1 MRGLVSTWGFAM
13 GISKKDVLAVVLLA
27 SVVAGCASQ
36 QVAKRGQADEVTL
49 LTGEGNAV
57 PLRELWRGHRAT
69 VLIFWSA
76 NCPCVRR
83 YQDRVETLLER
94 YQAKGVAV
102 FGVSS
107 NADETFAEVKRAA
120 SARGIRLPIVRDEGG
135 LLAQASGVRSTPT
148 VVLLDERGRARFV
161 GWFDNERT
169 PGEPDREP
177 WLELALQGVLEN
189 RSDFATRSPVYGCTI
204 ARRLFGATQGH
215 SCLAPNEPSKR
226 SPQ

>member
-1 MRGLVSTWGFAM
+1 M
-13 GISKKDVLAVVLLA
+13 GISRRYVVATVLLA

-36 QVAKRGQADEVTL
+36 KVAKRGQADELTL

-57 PLRELWRGHRAT
+57 PLREIWRGHRAT

-83 YQDRVETLLER
+83 YQDRVETLLEQ

-102 FGVSS
+102 LGVSS
-107 NADETFAEVKRAA
+107 NADETFAEVKRVA
-120 SARGIRLPIVRDEGG
+120 SARDIRLPIVRDEDG
-135 LLAQASGVRSTPT
+135 LLAQALGARSTPT
-148 VVLLDERGRARFV
+148 VVMLDERGQTRFV
-161 GWFDNERT
+161 GWLDNERT

-177 WLELALQGVLEN
+177 WLELALRGVLGN
-189 RSDFATRSPVYGCTI
+189 RSDFATRSPVFGCTI
-204 ARRLFGATQGH
+204 ARRLFSATQGH
-215 SCLAPNEPSKR
+215 SCIAPNEPSKG

>member
-1 MRGLVSTWGFAM
+1 M
-13 GISKKDVLAVVLLA
+13 GISRRYVVATVLLA

-36 QVAKRGQADEVTL
+36 KVAKRGQADEVTL
-49 LTGEGNAV
+49 LTGGGNAV
-57 PLRELWRGHRAT
+57 PLREIWRGHRAT

-83 YQDRVETLLER
+83 YQDRVETLLGQ
-94 YQAKGVAV
+94 YQAKGVAI

-107 NADETFAEVKRAA
+107 NADETFAEVKRVA
-120 SARGIRLPIVRDEGG
+120 STRGIRLPIVRDEDG
-135 LLAQASGVRSTPT
+135 LLAQALGARSTPT
-148 VVLLDERGRARFV
+148 VVMLDERGQTRFV
-161 GWFDNERT
+161 GWLDNERT

-189 RSDFATRSPVYGCTI
+189 RSGFATRTPVFGCTI
-204 ARRLFGATQGH
+204 ARRLFGATQVH
-215 SCLAPNEPSKR
+215 SCIAPNEPSKR

>member
-1 MRGLVSTWGFAM
+1 MHGLVSTWGFAM
-13 GISKKDVLAVVLLA
+13 GISKKDVLVAALLA

-36 QVAKRGQADEVTL
+36 EIAKRGQADEVTL
-49 LTGEGNAV
+49 LTGGGNAV
-57 PLRELWRGHRAT
+57 PLREIWRGHRAT

-83 YQDRVETLLER
+83 YQDRVETLLGQ
-94 YQAKGVAV
+94 YQAKGVAI

-107 NADETFAEVKRAA
+107 NADETFAEVKRVA
-120 SARGIRLPIVRDEGG
+120 STRGIRLPIVRDEDG
-135 LLAQASGVRSTPT
+135 LLAQALGARSTPT
-148 VVLLDERGRARFV
+148 VVMLDERGQTRFV
-161 GWFDNERT
+161 GWLDNERT

-215 SCLAPNEPSKR
+215 SCLAPNEPTKR

>member
-1 MRGLVSTWGFAM
+1 M
-13 GISKKDVLAVVLLA
+13 GISRRYVVATVLLA

-36 QVAKRGQADEVTL
+36 KVAKRGQADELTL

-57 PLRELWRGHRAT
+57 PLRELWREHRAT

-83 YQDRVETLLER
+83 YQDRVETLLGQ
-94 YQAKGVAV
+94 YQAKGVAI

-107 NADETFAEVKRAA
+107 NADETFAEVKRVA
-120 SARGIRLPIVRDEGG
+120 STRGIRLPIVRDEDG
-135 LLAQASGVRSTPT
+135 LLAQALGARSTPT
-148 VVLLDERGRARFV
+148 VVMLDERGQTRFV
-161 GWFDNERT
+161 GWLDNERT

-189 RSDFATRSPVYGCTI
+189 RSGFATRTPVFGCTI
-204 ARRLFGATQGH
+204 ARRLFGATQVH
-215 SCLAPNEPSKR
+215 SCIAPNEPSKR

>member
-1 MRGLVSTWGFAM
+1 M
-13 GISKKDVLAVVLLA
+13 GISRRYVVATVLLA

-36 QVAKRGQADEVTL
+36 KVAKRGQADEVTL
-49 LTGEGNAV
+49 LTGGGNAV
-57 PLRELWRGHRAT
+57 PLREIWRGHRAT

-83 YQDRVETLLER
+83 YQDRVETLLGQ
-94 YQAKGVAV
+94 YQAKGVAI

-107 NADETFAEVKRAA
+107 NADETFAEVKRVA
-120 SARGIRLPIVRDEGG
+120 SARDIRLPIVRDEDG
-135 LLAQASGVRSTPT
+135 LLAQALGARSTPT
-148 VVLLDERGRARFV
+148 VVMLDERGQTRFV
-161 GWFDNERT
+161 GWLDNERT

-189 RSDFATRSPVYGCTI
+189 RSGFATRTPVFGCTI
-204 ARRLFGATQGH
+204 ARRLFGATQVH
-215 SCLAPNEPSKR
+215 SCIAPNEPSKR

>member
-1 MRGLVSTWGFAM
+1 M
-13 GISKKDVLAVVLLA
+13 GISRKDVLASVLLA
-27 SVVAGCASQ
+27 GVAAGCASQ
-36 QVAKRGQADEVTL
+36 KVAKRGQADEVTL

-57 PLRELWRGHRAT
+57 PLREIWRGHRAT

-94 YQAKGVAV
+94 YRAKGVAV

-107 NADETFAEVKRAA
+107 NADETFPEVKRVA
-120 SARGIRLPIVRDEGG
+120 STRGVRLPIVRDEDG
-135 LLAQASGVRSTPT
+135 LLAQSFGVRSTPT
-148 VVLLDERGRARFV
+148 VVMLDERGEARFL
-161 GWFDNERT
+161 GWLDNERT

-189 RSDFATRSPVYGCTI
+189 RSDFATRTPVFGCTI
-204 ARRLFGATQGH
+204 ARRLFGATQNH
-215 SCLAPNEPSKR
+215 SCIAPNEPGNR
-226 SPQ
+226 SSQ

>member
-1 MRGLVSTWGFAM
+1 M
-13 GISKKDVLAVVLLA
+13 GISRKDILAAVLLA

-36 QVAKRGQADEVTL
+36 ESARRGQVDEVTL
-49 LTGEGNAV
+49 LTGGGNAV
-57 PLRELWRGHRAT
+57 PLREIWREHRAT

-83 YQDRVETLLER
+83 YQDRVETLLGQ
-94 YQAKGVAV
+94 YQAKGVAA

-107 NADETFAEVKRAA
+107 NADETFAEVKHVAG
-120 SARGIRLPIVRDEGG
+120 ARGIHLPIMRDEDG
-135 LLAQASGVRSTPT
+135 LLAQALGVRSTPT

-177 WLELALQGVLEN
+177 WVELALQGVLEN

-215 SCLAPNEPSKR
+215 SCLAPNEPTKR

>member
-1 MRGLVSTWGFAM
+1 M
-13 GISKKDVLAVVLLA
+13 GISRRYVVATVLLA
-27 SVVAGCASQ
+27 SAVAGCASQ
-36 QVAKRGQADEVTL
+36 KVAKRGQADELTL

-57 PLRELWRGHRAT
+57 PLREIWRGRRAT

-83 YQDRVETLLER
+83 YQDRVETLLEQ

-102 FGVSS
+102 LGVSS
-107 NADETFAEVKRAA
+107 NADETFAEVKRVA
-120 SARGIRLPIVRDEGG
+120 SARDIRLPIVRDEDG
-135 LLAQASGVRSTPT
+135 LLAQALGARSTPT
-148 VVLLDERGRARFV
+148 VVMLDERGQTRFV
-161 GWFDNERT
+161 GWLDNERT

-189 RSDFATRSPVYGCTI
+189 RSGFATRTPVFGCTI
-204 ARRLFGATQGH
+204 ARRLFGATQVH
-215 SCLAPNEPSKR
+215 SCIAPNEPSKR

>member
-1 MRGLVSTWGFAM
+1 MHGLASTWGFAM
-13 GISKKDVLAVVLLA
+13 GISKKDVSAVALLA

-36 QVAKRGQADEVTL
+36 ESARGVQVGEIAL
-49 LTGEGNAV
+49 LTGEGNSV
-57 PLRELWRGHRAT
+57 PLREIWRGHRAT

-76 NCPCVRR
+76 SCPCVRR
-83 YQDRVETLLER
+83 YQDRMETLLER
-94 YQAKGVAV
+94 YRVKGVAV

-107 NADETFAEVKRAA
+107 NADETFAEVKRVA
-120 SARGIRLPIVRDEGG
+120 SARGIRLPIVRDEDG
-135 LLAQASGVRSTPT
+135 LLAQALGVRSTPT
-148 VVLLDERGRARFV
+148 VVLLDEWGETRFV
-161 GWFDNERT
+161 GWLDNERT

-189 RSDFATRSPVYGCTI
+189 RSDFAARSPVYGCTI
-204 ARRLFGATQGH
+204 ARRLFGATQDH

>member
-1 MRGLVSTWGFAM
+1 M
-13 GISKKDVLAVVLLA
+13 GISRRSIVATVLLA
-27 SVVAGCASQ
+27 SVAAGCASQ
-36 QVAKRGQADEVTL
+36 ESARRGQVDEVIL
-49 LTGEGNAV
+49 LTGEGNPV
-57 PLRELWRGHRAT
+57 PLREIWHGHRAT

-94 YQAKGVAV
+94 YRAKGVAV

-107 NADETFAEVKRAA
+107 NADETFAEVKRVA
-120 SARGIRLPIVRDEGG
+120 SARGIRLPIVRDEDG
-135 LLAQASGVRSTPT
+135 LLAQAFGARSTPT
-148 VVLLDERGRARFV
+148 VVMLDERGETRFA

-189 RSDFATRSPVYGCTI
+189 RRDFATRSPVFGCTI

-215 SCLAPNEPSKR
+215 SCLAPNEPTKR

>member
-1 MRGLVSTWGFAM
+1 M
-13 GISKKDVLAVVLLA
+13 GISRRYVVATVLLA
-27 SVVAGCASQ
+27 SAVAGCASQ
-36 QVAKRGQADEVTL
+36 KVAKRGQADELTL

-57 PLRELWRGHRAT
+57 PLRELWREHRAT

-83 YQDRVETLLER
+83 YQDRVETLLEQ

-102 FGVSS
+102 LGVSS
-107 NADETFAEVKRAA
+107 NADETFAEVKRVA
-120 SARGIRLPIVRDEGG
+120 SARDIRLPIVRDEDG
-135 LLAQASGVRSTPT
+135 LLAQALGARSTPT
-148 VVLLDERGRARFV
+148 VVMLDERGQTRFV
-161 GWFDNERT
+161 GWLDNERT

-189 RSDFATRSPVYGCTI
+189 RSGFATRTPVFGCTI
-204 ARRLFGATQGH
+204 ARRLFGATQVH
-215 SCLAPNEPSKR
+215 SCIAPNEPSKR

>member
-13 GISKKDVLAVVLLA
+13 GISRRYVVATVLLA

-36 QVAKRGQADEVTL
+36 KVAKRGQADDVTL
-49 LTGEGNAV
+49 LTGEGNAL
-57 PLRELWRGHRAT
+57 PLSEIWRGHRAT

-83 YQDRVETLLER
+83 YQDRVETLLEQ

-102 FGVSS
+102 LGVSS
-107 NADETFAEVKRAA
+107 NADETFAEVKRVA
-120 SARGIRLPIVRDEGG
+120 SARDIRLPIVRDEDG
-135 LLAQASGVRSTPT
+135 LLAQALGARSTPT
-148 VVLLDERGRARFV
+148 VVMLDERGQTRFV
-161 GWFDNERT
+161 GWLDNERT

-177 WLELALQGVLEN
+177 WLELALQGVLES
-189 RSDFATRSPVYGCTI
+189 RSGFATRTPVFGCTI
-204 ARRLFGATQGH
+204 ARRLFGATQVH
-215 SCLAPNEPSKR
+215 SCIAPNEPSKR

>member
-1 MRGLVSTWGFAM
+1 M
-13 GISKKDVLAVVLLA
+13 GISRRYVVATVLMA
-27 SVVAGCASQ
+27 SAVAGCASQ
-36 QVAKRGQADEVTL
+36 KVAKRGQADELTL

-83 YQDRVETLLER
+83 YQDRVEALLEG
-94 YQAKGVAV
+94 YQAKSVAV

-107 NADETFAEVKRAA
+107 NADETFAEAKRAA
-120 SARGIRLPIVRDEGG
+120 SARGIRLPIVRDEDG
-135 LLAQASGVRSTPT
+135 LLAQAFGVRSTPT
-148 VVLLDERGRARFV
+148 VVLRDERGQARFV
-161 GWFDNERT
+161 GWLDNERA

-177 WLELALQGVLEN
+177 WLELALRGVLEN
-189 RSDFATRSPVYGCTI
+189 RSGFATRTPVYGCPI

-215 SCLAPNEPSKR
+215 SCIAPNEASKR

>member
-1 MRGLVSTWGFAM
+1 M
-13 GISKKDVLAVVLLA
+13 GISRRYVVATVLLA
-27 SVVAGCASQ
+27 SAVAGCASQ
-36 QVAKRGQADEVTL
+36 KVAKRGQADELTL

-57 PLRELWRGHRAT
+57 PLREIWRGRRAT
-69 VLIFWSA
+69 VLISWSA

-83 YQDRVETLLER
+83 YQDRVETLLEQ

-102 FGVSS
+102 LGVSS
-107 NADETFAEVKRAA
+107 NADETFAEVKRVAG
-120 SARGIRLPIVRDEGG
+120 ARGIHLPIMRDEDG
-135 LLAQASGVRSTPT
+135 LLAQALGVRSTPT

>member
-1 MRGLVSTWGFAM
+1 M
-13 GISKKDVLAVVLLA
+13 GISRRYVVATVLLA

-36 QVAKRGQADEVTL
+36 KVAKRGQADELTL

-57 PLRELWRGHRAT
+57 PLRELWREHRAT

-83 YQDRVETLLER
+83 YQDRVETLLEQ

-102 FGVSS
+102 LGVSS
-107 NADETFAEVKRAA
+107 NADETFAEVKRVA
-120 SARGIRLPIVRDEGG
+120 SARDIRLPIVRDEDG
-135 LLAQASGVRSTPT
+135 LLAQALGARSTPT
-148 VVLLDERGRARFV
+148 VVMLDERGQTRFV
-161 GWFDNERT
+161 GWLDNERT

-177 WLELALQGVLEN
+177 WLELALQGVLES
-189 RSDFATRSPVYGCTI
+189 RSGFATRTPVFGCTI
-204 ARRLFGATQGH
+204 ARRLFGATQVH
-215 SCLAPNEPSKR
+215 SCIAPNEPSKR

>member
-1 MRGLVSTWGFAM
+1 MHGLVSTWGFAM
-13 GISKKDVLAVVLLA
+13 GISRRNVVATILLA
-27 SVVAGCASQ
+27 SVVVGCASQ
-36 QVAKRGQADEVTL
+36 ESARRGQLDEVIL
-49 LTGEGNAV
+49 LTGEGNSV
-57 PLRELWRGHRAT
+57 PLREIWRGHRAT

-76 NCPCVRR
+76 SCPCVRR

-148 VVLLDERGRARFV
+148 VVLLDEWGETRFV
-161 GWFDNERT
+161 GWLDNERT

-177 WLELALQGVLEN
+177 WLELALRGVLGN
-189 RSDFATRSPVYGCTI
+189 RSDFATRSPVFGCTI

-215 SCLAPNEPSKR
+215 SCMAPNEPSKG

>member
-1 MRGLVSTWGFAM
+1 M
-13 GISKKDVLAVVLLA
+13 GISRRYVVATVLLA

-36 QVAKRGQADEVTL
+36 KVAKRGQADELTL

-57 PLRELWRGHRAT
+57 PLRELWREHRAT

-83 YQDRVETLLER
+83 YQDRVETLLEQ

-102 FGVSS
+102 LGVSS
-107 NADETFAEVKRAA
+107 NADETFAEVKRVA
-120 SARGIRLPIVRDEGG
+120 SARDIRLPILRDEDG
-135 LLAQASGVRSTPT
+135 LLAQALGARSTPT
-148 VVLLDERGRARFV
+148 VVMLDERGQTRFV
-161 GWFDNERT
+161 GWLDNERT

-189 RSDFATRSPVYGCTI
+189 RSGFATRTPVFGCTI
-204 ARRLFGATQGH
+204 ARRLFGATQVH
-215 SCLAPNEPSKR
+215 SCIAPNEPSKR

>member
-1 MRGLVSTWGFAM
+1 M
-13 GISKKDVLAVVLLA
+13 GISRRYVVSTVLLA

-36 QVAKRGQADEVTL
+36 KVAKRGQADELTL

-57 PLRELWRGHRAT
+57 PLRELWREHRAT

-83 YQDRVETLLER
+83 YQDRVETLLEQ

-102 FGVSS
+102 LGVSS
-107 NADETFAEVKRAA
+107 NADETFAEVKRVA
-120 SARGIRLPIVRDEGG
+120 SARDIRLPIVRDEDG
-135 LLAQASGVRSTPT
+135 LLAQALGARSTPT
-148 VVLLDERGRARFV
+148 VVMLDERGQTRFV
-161 GWFDNERT
+161 GWLDNERT

-189 RSDFATRSPVYGCTI
+189 RSGFATRTPVFGCTI
-204 ARRLFGATQGH
+204 ARRLFGATQVH
-215 SCLAPNEPSKR
+215 SCIAPNEPSKR

>member
-1 MRGLVSTWGFAM
+1 MHGLVSTWGFAM
-13 GISKKDVLAVVLLA
+13 GISRKDVLAAVLLA
-27 SVVAGCASQ
+27 GVVVGCASQ
-36 QVAKRGQADEVTL
+36 KVAKRGQADDVTL
-49 LTGEGNAV
+49 LTGEGNAL
-57 PLRELWRGHRAT
+57 PLSEIWRGHRAT

-83 YQDRVETLLER
+83 YQDRVETLLGQ

-107 NADETFAEVKRAA
+107 NADETFAEVRRAA
-120 SARGIRLPIVRDEGG
+120 SARGIRLPIVRDENG
-135 LLAQASGVRSTPT
+135 LLAQALGVHSTPT
-148 VVLLDERGRARFV
+148 VVMLDERGETRFV

-189 RSDFATRSPVYGCTI
+189 RSDFATRSPVFGCTI

-215 SCLAPNEPSKR
+215 SCIAPNEPTKR